1 MKIPPKVK
9 ALLKNKYVLYAVFA
23 LTLTNMFGYLMM
35 KNYEALMIFSV
46 VGLMTRYFSKNMIIV
61 MGVALSVTNMWVS
74 GKFVKEGLIEGK
86 DDHDHDE
93 DHDAEEEEAETG
105 NKVCKEKDDNGVEF
119 DGTLNDE
126 GTCVPNEKKEAMSKL
141 APASVDGDDSVGP
154 NLDYAGS
161 LEAAYD
167 NLDKLLE
174 SDAMKQ
180 MGTDTEKLAK
190 KQKKLMGNIS
200 KLQPLMKTAS
210 SMLEKLNFVNNE

>member
-1 MKIPPKVK
+1 MKISPKVK
-9 ALLKNKYVLYAVFA
+9 TLLKNKYVLYAVFA

-46 VGLMTRYFSKNMIIV
+46 VGLLTRYFSKNMIII
-61 MGVALSVTNMWVS
+61 MGFALSVTNMWVS
-74 GKFVKEGLIEGK
+74 GKFVKEGLIGE
-86 DDHDHDE
+86 DDENDHADE
-93 DHDAEEEEAETG
+93 EPEQDTES
-105 NKVCKEKDDNGVEF
+105 KICKAKNDDGVEF

-167 NLDKLLE
+167 NLDKLLD

-180 MGTDTEKLAK
+180 MGNDTEKLAQ

>member
-74 GKFVKEGLIEGK
+74 GKFVKEGLIEGATSEDEHE
-86 DDHDHDE
+86 DDHE
-93 DHDAEEEEAETG
+93 DNFTSGEPCTMTDAS
-105 NKVCKEKDDNGVEF
+105 DNDIDGIWDSSGV
-119 DGTLNDE
+119 
-126 GTCVPNEKKEAMSKL
+126 CVPAPEGMSKL